1 MNQHLAKAIEI
12 YEKHDLNIK
21 EHIAWHMQNGVVL
34 CDDHC
39 FGLYY
44 FSHSD
49 DIECYCFPEDADTLF
64 VTFYTGDIAKAL
76 ERFVD
81 DFKYVAF
88 SRDFQNSPRNRK
100 YLISEFHQ
108 KITRQHHG

>member
-12 YEKHDLNIK
+12 YEKHELNIQ
-21 EHIAWHMQNGVVL
+21 EHILWHMQHGVVL
-34 CDDHC
+34 CDDNC

-49 DIECYCFPEDADTLF
+49 DIESFCSPKDADTLF
-64 VTFYTGDIAKAL
+64 VTFYTGDMSKAL

-81 DFKYVAF
+81 DFKYVSF
-88 SRDFQNSPRNRK
+88 SRDFQDSPRNRK
-100 YLISEFHQ
+100 YLISKFNQ
-108 KITRQHHG
+108 KITR